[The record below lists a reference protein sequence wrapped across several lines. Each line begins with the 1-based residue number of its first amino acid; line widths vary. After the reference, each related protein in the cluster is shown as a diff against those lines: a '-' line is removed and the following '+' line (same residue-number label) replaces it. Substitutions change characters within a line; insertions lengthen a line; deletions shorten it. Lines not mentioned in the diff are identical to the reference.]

1 MKNKLCLSILIGFC
15 LIFSMTVF
23 AGDRVPGVTDTE
35 IVIGQTVP
43 MSGPAALW
51 AAMGYSNKAWADHI
65 NAQGG
70 IHGRK
75 IKWVMKDDG
84 YNPSRALSNLKEMKD
99 EVFIFATL
107 NGSASASAAKDFIV
121 QSKVPFVHIHANPEI
136 WKDLTPD
143 QMRHIFIAYPDYVN
157 EADAI
162 TRFAVNT
169 VGISKF
175 AFFYQN
181 DDWGKTGKIGVEKA
195 MKSVAGKAQLSAAV
209 PYEVT
214 DRALATHALK
224 VKDSG
229 AEGLLIYGTP
239 THATLIIKEMAKV
252 GYRPKIFTCTPLG
265 DPIMYR
271 LAGELWEGA
280 YPSSSA
286 NVAIPG
292 VEAEADRVVRILT
305 QYNPKL
311 AGTPYLAVTG
321 STSMM
326 LIAEALKIA
335 GRDLTREKFV
345 QAMESVQGFKP
356 EGLGYPISFGPNR
369 RHGLNGIRMVR
380 AKGGKHVPISD
391 FMIFDPLY

>member
-1 MKNKLCLSILIGFC
+1 MKNKLFLSILISFC
-15 LIFSMTVF
+15 LILPTSVF

-35 IVIGQTVP
+35 IIIGQTVP

-51 AAMGYSNKAWADHI
+51 AVMGLANKAWAAHI
-65 NAQGG
+65 NTQGG

-75 IKWVMKDDG
+75 IKWIMKDDG
-84 YNPSRALSNLKEMKD
+84 YNPTRALSNLKEMKD
-99 EVFIFATL
+99 QVFAFATL
-107 NGSASASAAKDFIV
+107 SGSALASASKDFIV
-121 QSKVPFVHIHANPEI
+121 ESKVPFVHIHANPEI
-136 WKDLTPD
+136 WKDLSAD

-157 EADAI
+157 EADSI
-162 TRFAVNT
+162 TTFAVNN
-169 VGISKF
+169 VGITKF
-175 AFFYQN
+175 ALFYQN
-181 DDWGKTGKIGVEKA
+181 DDWGKTAKIGVERA
-195 MKSVAGKAQLSAAV
+195 MKSLAGKAQFSAAV
-209 PYEVT
+209 PYDIT

-224 VKDSG
+224 VKNSG
-229 AEGLLIYGTP
+229 AQGVLIYGTP

-271 LAGELWEGA
+271 LAGKLWEGA

-286 NVAIPG
+286 NVSIPG

-305 QYNPKL
+305 KYNPKL

-321 STSMM
+321 ATSLM

-345 QAMESVQGFKP
+345 KAMESIQGFKP

-380 AKGGKHVPISD
+380 AIKGKHIPISD